1 MNVANAMNTV
11 NGVNAVNVERTTY
24 GGWPNCIQISNRLVD
39 LIVTTDVGP
48 RVIRF
53 GFLQE
58 QNEFKEYPQML
69 GQTGGNEWRMY
80 GGHRLWHAPED
91 LTRTYFPDN
100 FPVRFSILED
110 GVHLFQDV
118 EPTTGI
124 GKEIEIHLDAEL
136 ARVRVIH
143 RLCNRGLWDVELAPW
158 ALSVMRQG
166 GTSILPLPP
175 RQRYEENLLP
185 TNTLTYWAYTD
196 FTDPR
201 WTLGKQYI
209 LLHQD
214 PGMTTPQKVGLMDVP
229 GWIACANADHLFVVK
244 FAFQNGARYPDYG
257 CSVESYTNADMLEV
271 ETLGP
276 LARLQPGQS
285 VEHVETWLLFRDV
298 AVPTNDAD
306 VNRSIL
312 PLLS

>member
-1 MNVANAMNTV
+1 MNEV
-11 NGVNAVNVERTTY
+11 NIVSDVNVKQVAY
-24 GGWPNCIQISNRLVD
+24 AGWPNCVQVSNRLVD
-39 LIVTTDVGP
+39 LVVTTDVGP

-53 GFLQE
+53 GFLGE

-69 GQTGGNEWRMY
+69 GLTGGEEWRIY
-80 GGHRLWHAPED
+80 GGHRFWHAPED
-91 LTRTYFPDN
+91 LKRTYFPDN
-100 FPVRFSILED
+100 APVRCTILQD

-118 EPTTGI
+118 EPTTGME
-124 GKEIEIHLDAEL
+124 KEMELHLDADL

-143 RLCNRGLWDVELAPW
+143 RLRNHGLWDVELAPW

-175 RQRYEENLLP
+175 RQRYEDNLLP
-185 TNTLTYWAYTD
+185 TNTLTFWAYTD

-214 PGMTTPQKVGLMDVP
+214 PGISSPQKVGLMDTP
-229 GWIACANADHLFVVK
+229 GWIACANAGHLFVVK
-244 FAFQNGARYPDYG
+244 FAYQAGASYPDFG
-257 CSVESYTNADMLEV
+257 CSIESYTNEDMLEV

-276 LARLQPGQS
+276 LVRLQPGQS
-285 VEHVETWLLFRDV
+285 VEHVETWHLFRDV
-298 AVPTNDAD
+298 PVPTNDAD